1 MATLSELLRGRT
13 NLPDHD
19 VEWLQLLVGDWQ
31 LVADLSFAD
40 LVLWVRSTGERW
52 EAVAHVRPTTGQLVF
67 VDDQVG
73 RVADPGRTRD
83 LLDEAASEQRILR
96 VRQVV
101 VPHEQGPD
109 QSVREE
115 YIPVVR
121 GGHVV
126 AVMTRHTNLWTT
138 RTPSR
143 LELTYLATAD
153 ALCRMV
159 TGGEF
164 PHSGAPT
171 GLRRGAPRVGDG
183 VIRLDV
189 DGVVTYASPNA
200 VSALHRLGHLG
211 EVVGASLAQIVTDNV
226 RESSPVDEG
235 LPLVVTGRQPWRTEV
250 VAGGT
255 TVSMRAIPLTEAGQR
270 FGAIVLMRDVGELR
284 RRERELLTKDATIR
298 EIHHRVKNNLQSV
311 AALLRLQ
318 SRRLPDGEAKI
329 ALAEAERRVGT
340 IAMVHDQLSQG
351 FDETVDFD
359 MIAQRGLNAVVEVSA
374 NGAPVHTVTQG
385 SFGRLRAE
393 DATSLA
399 MIMSEL
405 VQNAIEHGLGDAGGE
420 VRISIERRSDVR
432 GQSILVVSIED
443 DGKGIDPARRPG
455 SGLGTQI
462 VQSLVGDLQG
472 RITWEPVDPH
482 GTRARFTATLR
493 PIT

>member
-19 VEWLQLLVGDWQ
+19 VEWLHLLVGDWQ

-40 LVLWVRSTGERW
+40 LVLWVRSISDRVGGRGPRAPDDGTARLRRGPGGPRR
-52 EAVAHVRPTTGQLVF
+52 RP
-67 VDDQVG
+67 
-73 RVADPGRTRD
+73 RRTHD
-83 LLDEAASEQRILR
+83 LLDEAAAEQRILR

-101 VPHEQGPD
+101 VPHEHGAD

-126 AVMTRHTNLWTT
+126 AVLTRHTNLWTT

-189 DGVVTYASPNA
+189 DGIVTYASPNA

-211 EVVGASLAQIVTDNV
+211 EVVGASLAQIVTDNI
-226 RESSPVDEG
+226 RESYPVDEG

-270 FGAIVLMRDVGELR
+270 FGAIVLHAR
-284 RRERELLTKDATIR
+284 RRRAASAGARAHDQGRDDPRDPPPRQEQPPVRGRPAAAA
-298 EIHHRVKNNLQSV
+298 V
-311 AALLRLQ
+311 APAPRGRGQ
-318 SRRLPDGEAKI
+318 V

-351 FDETVDFD
+351 FDETVEFD
-359 MIAQRGLNAVVEVSA
+359 TIAQRGLNAVVEVSA
-374 NGAPVHTVTQG
+374 NGAPVQTVTEG

-420 VRISIERRSDVR
+420 VRISSTGGRRAGPAMVASSV
-432 GQSILVVSIED
+432 ED

-455 SGLGTQI
+455 LGPRDPDRP
-462 VQSLVGDLQG
+462 VPRGRPPGPHLVGARRAARHQ
-472 RITWEPVDPH
+472 
-482 GTRARFTATLR
+482 ARFTASLR
-493 PIT
+493 PIA